1 MIVTLKLM
9 YFPLFLGGFKGF
21 FSNVGRNNVQH
32 QHDNEMKP
40 AYNGT
45 IDAFHSTETIKEYME
60 LGEPPYIN
68 TNARGLV

>member
-1 MIVTLKLM
+1 
-9 YFPLFLGGFKGF
+9 
-21 FSNVGRNNVQH
+21 
-32 QHDNEMKP
+32 MKP

>member
-1 MIVTLKLM
+1 MF
-9 YFPLFLGGFKGF
+9 FPLFLGGFKGF
-21 FSNVGRNNVQH
+21 FFKRRMPTGRNNVQH